1 MAKLSNGKLLDGNYH
16 SGAEIQQKMGIGRR
30 AVEISGKSVKN
41 VNPAKNYSPEEISR
55 IREIPD
61 RCKGGYFKDRSPLSK
76 SIIYNQIVHI
86 SKNLF
91 KDNAEIE
98 FDDEN
103 MDWLVIDGYK
113 MPKAWG
119 VDRTQL
125 MIIFPTEY
133 PELPPVGF
141 YLPDTLQSPNGH
153 FYSGAYHNASEAP
166 IEKGWNWYCAYI
178 KAGNWRPSW
187 RPGDGGDT
195 LWEYITLVGEL
206 ISGKRE
212 ED

>member
-1 MAKLSNGKLLDGNYH
+1 MAKLNNGKLLDGNYH
-16 SGAEIQQKMGIGRR
+16 SGAEIQRNMGIGRR
-30 AVEISGKSVKN
+30 VVEITGKTVKN
-41 VNPAKNYSPEEISR
+41 LNPAKNYSPSEIAR

-61 RCKGGYFKDRSPLSK
+61 RCKGAYFMDRSRRSK
-76 SIIYNQIVHI
+76 ELIYNQIVNV

-91 KDNAEIE
+91 KDKVDIE

-103 MDWLVIDGYK
+103 MDWMVIDGYK
-113 MPKAWG
+113 MPPSWG

-141 YLPDTLQSPNGH
+141 YLPEDLESPNGH
-153 FYSGAYHNASEAP
+153 FYSGAYHNANEAP
-166 IEKGWNWYCAYI
+166 IEKGWKWYCAYI
-178 KAGNWRPSW
+178 ENGNWRPSW
-187 RPGDGGDT
+187 HNGDGGDT

-206 ISGKRE
+206 ISDNE
-212 ED
+212 E